1 MNYKDTQAIRQAL
14 RAERWSKARS
24 LISTQLQTFRRDP
37 WLLANLAYT
46 YDKEGRSL
54 EAKRL
59 LAQAYRQAPK
69 DPFILWE
76 YASLLADLGRHEQA
90 LGLFLRIM
98 QLKINPSSWI
108 ETGTSKRRADGFI
121 NDCRFR
127 AGISNY
133 FLHQTKP
140 AVHYLEKYIKCRGQ
154 CATSIYTIKEARD
167 KIETIRNYD
176 VINNTP
182 ITKENSARLRRA
194 IKKELKKAPRD
205 YCLLIRLCYIYYDQ
219 ARYRQ
224 SLELADEALKIKPG
238 DIEATWCRA
247 NILEKLDQNKAA
259 IRLYKSILLK
269 GLDKCAADGGKRWA
283 RMLLNDCRCA
293 IGMCYWVMLKDR
305 LAVRWLKE
313 HLKRRHH
320 NDTSVYSQKFIRNT
334 VVDLELNQSAG
345 PRSRQK
351 RKERTS
357 GLRRH
362 PNKGN

>member
-1 MNYKDTQAIRQAL
+1 MNYKDTQAIRHAL
-14 RAERWSKARS
+14 RAKRWSKARS

-90 LGLFLRIM
+90 LGLFSRIM

-357 GLRRH
+357 GLRCH
-362 PNKGN
+362 PNKGD